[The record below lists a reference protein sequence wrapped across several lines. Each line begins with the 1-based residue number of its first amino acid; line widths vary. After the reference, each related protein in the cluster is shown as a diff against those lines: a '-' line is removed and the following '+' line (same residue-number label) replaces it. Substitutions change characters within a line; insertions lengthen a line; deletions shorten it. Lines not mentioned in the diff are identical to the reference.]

1 MSVSIRKFDYLDST
15 ATEAED
21 LATLVWLVER
31 GHLHPELG
39 LVDDWSNAVAGI
51 DALVGRQIRGNL
63 VLTIGDPAPAV
74 VATDGKAVIERYVAA
89 LNAGDGAAVADSFAE
104 DAVWELDGD
113 LPISGTWDG
122 RDAIL
127 NGFFP
132 TAGTLLD
139 PDSTRVEVTRTLA
152 EGDDVVIE
160 WTSRARTRRGDPYE
174 NHCIGVF
181 TIAHGKIKAVRE
193 YMDTGYAQQRLGALV
208 GS

>member
-1 MSVSIRKFDYLDST
+1 
-15 ATEAED
+15 
-21 LATLVWLVER
+21 
-31 GHLHPELG
+31 
-39 LVDDWSNAVAGI
+39 
-51 DALVGRQIRGNL
+51 
-63 VLTIGDPAPAV
+63 
-74 VATDGKAVIERYVAA
+74 
-89 LNAGDGAAVADSFAE
+89 
-104 DAVWELDGD
+104 
-113 LPISGTWDG
+113 
-122 RDAIL
+122 L